1 MFKRNDGKGVN
12 ALQNRFTALLK
23 TALRNRKI
31 DYITEQGKR
40 YGKEFPLVDYVGL
53 AGDEYDF
60 IQAIID
66 YDVLKTA
73 DYLAWT
79 IENCILLHLFQFPI
93 DLSKIAFAKQYSE
106 FLSFVIEPDNYD
118 FSKVDLDNYMWQN
131 LIYSDEYMRFF
142 VEHRELILT
151 DNLKTSLT
159 NGLASNNVQKIVYGI
174 LVDKND
180 LRRYNI

>member
-40 YGKEFPLVDYVGL
+40 YGKEFPLVGL

-73 DYLAWT
+73 LKSLSDREKKIIVAH
-79 IENCILLHLFQFPI
+79 ILEDKDFAEIGRCLGLTY
-93 DLSKIAFAKQYSE
+93 KGTATAFYRAITKLRETLGRYRDE
-106 FLSFVIEPDNYD
+106 F
-118 FSKVDLDNYMWQN
+118 
-131 LIYSDEYMRFF
+131 
-142 VEHRELILT
+142 
-151 DNLKTSLT
+151 
-159 NGLASNNVQKIVYGI
+159 
-174 LVDKND
+174 
-180 LRRYNI
+180 

>member
-73 DYLAWT
+73 LKSLSDREKKIIVAH
-79 IENCILLHLFQFPI
+79 ILEDKDFAEIGSLGLTY
-93 DLSKIAFAKQYSE
+93 KGTATAFYRAITKLRETLGRYRDE
-106 FLSFVIEPDNYD
+106 F
-118 FSKVDLDNYMWQN
+118 
-131 LIYSDEYMRFF
+131 
-142 VEHRELILT
+142 
-151 DNLKTSLT
+151 
-159 NGLASNNVQKIVYGI
+159 
-174 LVDKND
+174 
-180 LRRYNI
+180 

>member
-1 MFKRNDGKGVN
+1 LPLTAAIYKSLKTRFIKGGIKMFKRNDGKGVN

-40 YGKEFPLVDYVGL
+40 YGKEFPIVDYVGL

-73 DYLAWT
+73 LKSLSDREKKIIVAH
-79 IENCILLHLFQFPI
+79 ILEDKDFAEIGRSLGLTY
-93 DLSKIAFAKQYSE
+93 KGTATAFYRAITKLRETLGRYRDE
-106 FLSFVIEPDNYD
+106 F
-118 FSKVDLDNYMWQN
+118 
-131 LIYSDEYMRFF
+131 
-142 VEHRELILT
+142 
-151 DNLKTSLT
+151 
-159 NGLASNNVQKIVYGI
+159 
-174 LVDKND
+174 
-180 LRRYNI
+180 

>member
-73 DYLAWT
+73 LKSLSDREKKIIVAH
-79 IENCILLHLFQFPI
+79 ILEDKDFAEIGRCLGL
-93 DLSKIAFAKQYSE
+93 KYKGTATAFYRAITKLRETLGRYRDE
-106 FLSFVIEPDNYD
+106 F
-118 FSKVDLDNYMWQN
+118 
-131 LIYSDEYMRFF
+131 
-142 VEHRELILT
+142 
-151 DNLKTSLT
+151 
-159 NGLASNNVQKIVYGI
+159 
-174 LVDKND
+174 
-180 LRRYNI
+180 

>member
-1 MFKRNDGKGVN
+1 M
-12 ALQNRFTALLK
+12 LK

-73 DYLAWT
+73 LKSLSDREKEIIVAH
-79 IENCILLHLFQFPI
+79 ILEDKDFAEIGRCLGLTY
-93 DLSKIAFAKQYSE
+93 KGTATAFYRAITKLRETLGRYRDE
-106 FLSFVIEPDNYD
+106 F
-118 FSKVDLDNYMWQN
+118 
-131 LIYSDEYMRFF
+131 
-142 VEHRELILT
+142 
-151 DNLKTSLT
+151 
-159 NGLASNNVQKIVYGI
+159 
-174 LVDKND
+174 
-180 LRRYNI
+180 

>member
-73 DYLAWT
+73 LKSLSDREKKIIVAHILEDKDFAEIGRCLGLTYKGTATAFYRAITKLRETLGETA
-79 IENCILLHLFQFPI
+79 EN
-93 DLSKIAFAKQYSE
+93 
-106 FLSFVIEPDNYD
+106 FV
-118 FSKVDLDNYMWQN
+118 
-131 LIYSDEYMRFF
+131 
-142 VEHRELILT
+142 
-151 DNLKTSLT
+151 
-159 NGLASNNVQKIVYGI
+159 
-174 LVDKND
+174 
-180 LRRYNI
+180 

>member
-40 YGKEFPLVDYVGL
+40 YGKEFPLVEYVGL

-73 DYLAWT
+73 LKSLSDREKKIIVAH
-79 IENCILLHLFQFPI
+79 ILEDKDFAEIGRCLGLTYKGTATAFYRAITKLREPLGRYRDEFSGAYFCR
-93 DLSKIAFAKQYSE
+93 SKGRCKC
-106 FLSFVIEPDNYD
+106 L
-118 FSKVDLDNYMWQN
+118 
-131 LIYSDEYMRFF
+131 
-142 VEHRELILT
+142 
-151 DNLKTSLT
+151 
-159 NGLASNNVQKIVYGI
+159 
-174 LVDKND
+174 
-180 LRRYNI
+180 

>member
-1 MFKRNDGKGVN
+1 MDTFFCFLTIAGSFYNAPIKMFKRNDGKGVN

-73 DYLAWT
+73 LKSLSDREKKIIVAH
-79 IENCILLHLFQFPI
+79 ILEDKDFAEIGRCLGLTY
-93 DLSKIAFAKQYSE
+93 KGTATAFYRAITKLRETLGRYRDE
-106 FLSFVIEPDNYD
+106 F
-118 FSKVDLDNYMWQN
+118 
-131 LIYSDEYMRFF
+131 
-142 VEHRELILT
+142 
-151 DNLKTSLT
+151 
-159 NGLASNNVQKIVYGI
+159 
-174 LVDKND
+174 
-180 LRRYNI
+180 

>member
-66 YDVLKTA
+66 YDVFKTVLKSLSDREKKIIVAHILEDKGFAEIYRLVCENGMVINDAVNRKTH
-73 DYLAWT
+73 LGPT
-79 IENCILLHLFQFPI
+79 ISDNEIFYYSKETVETDDKAFLL
-93 DLSKIAFAKQYSE
+93 KIKDSVRAAVDETRFRMAVEDMRIAKSIQRAGVS
-106 FLSFVIEPDNYD
+106 
-118 FSKVDLDNYMWQN
+118 
-131 LIYSDEYMRFF
+131 
-142 VEHRELILT
+142 
-151 DNLKTSLT
+151 
-159 NGLASNNVQKIVYGI
+159 
-174 LVDKND
+174 
-180 LRRYNI
+180 

>member
-1 MFKRNDGKGVN
+1 MLFRSGGIKMFKRNDGKGVN

-73 DYLAWT
+73 LKSLSDREKKIIVAH
-79 IENCILLHLFQFPI
+79 ILEDKDFAEIGRCLGLTY
-93 DLSKIAFAKQYSE
+93 KGTATAFYRAITKLRETLGRYRDE
-106 FLSFVIEPDNYD
+106 F
-118 FSKVDLDNYMWQN
+118 
-131 LIYSDEYMRFF
+131 
-142 VEHRELILT
+142 
-151 DNLKTSLT
+151 
-159 NGLASNNVQKIVYGI
+159 
-174 LVDKND
+174 
-180 LRRYNI
+180 

>member
-1 MFKRNDGKGVN
+1 MCVTITLIAGCSTSAVGLFNFSGQTVQLERSRCSVFRGI
-12 ALQNRFTALLK
+12 LRFTALLK

-73 DYLAWT
+73 LKSLSDREKKIIVAH
-79 IENCILLHLFQFPI
+79 ILEDKDFAEIGRCLGLTY
-93 DLSKIAFAKQYSE
+93 KGTATAFYRAITKLRETLGRYRDE
-106 FLSFVIEPDNYD
+106 F
-118 FSKVDLDNYMWQN
+118 
-131 LIYSDEYMRFF
+131 
-142 VEHRELILT
+142 
-151 DNLKTSLT
+151 
-159 NGLASNNVQKIVYGI
+159 
-174 LVDKND
+174 
-180 LRRYNI
+180 

>member
-40 YGKEFPLVDYVGL
+40 YGNEFPLVEYVGF

-73 DYLAWT
+73 LKSLSDREKKIIVAH
-79 IENCILLHLFQFPI
+79 ILEDKDFAEIGRCLGLTY
-93 DLSKIAFAKQYSE
+93 KGTATAFYRAITKLRETLGRYRDE
-106 FLSFVIEPDNYD
+106 F
-118 FSKVDLDNYMWQN
+118 
-131 LIYSDEYMRFF
+131 
-142 VEHRELILT
+142 
-151 DNLKTSLT
+151 
-159 NGLASNNVQKIVYGI
+159 
-174 LVDKND
+174 
-180 LRRYNI
+180 

>member
-1 MFKRNDGKGVN
+1 MDTKMFKRNDGKGVN

-73 DYLAWT
+73 LKSLSDREKKIIVAH
-79 IENCILLHLFQFPI
+79 ILEDKDFAEIGRCLGLTY
-93 DLSKIAFAKQYSE
+93 KGTATAFYRAITKLRETLGRYRDE
-106 FLSFVIEPDNYD
+106 F
-118 FSKVDLDNYMWQN
+118 
-131 LIYSDEYMRFF
+131 
-142 VEHRELILT
+142 
-151 DNLKTSLT
+151 
-159 NGLASNNVQKIVYGI
+159 
-174 LVDKND
+174 
-180 LRRYNI
+180 

>member
-73 DYLAWT
+73 LKS
-79 IENCILLHLFQFPI
+79 
-93 DLSKIAFAKQYSE
+93 LSDREKKIIVAHITYKGTATAFYRAITKLRETLGRYRDE
-106 FLSFVIEPDNYD
+106 F
-118 FSKVDLDNYMWQN
+118 
-131 LIYSDEYMRFF
+131 
-142 VEHRELILT
+142 
-151 DNLKTSLT
+151 
-159 NGLASNNVQKIVYGI
+159 
-174 LVDKND
+174 
-180 LRRYNI
+180 